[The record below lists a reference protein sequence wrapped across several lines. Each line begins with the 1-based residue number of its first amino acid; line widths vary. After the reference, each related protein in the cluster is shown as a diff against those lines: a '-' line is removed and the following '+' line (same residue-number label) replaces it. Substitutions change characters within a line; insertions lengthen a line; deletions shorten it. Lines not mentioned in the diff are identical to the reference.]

1 MLGLNEIAVLA
12 KSFAQGEDLDLQ
24 IVWADDDIRPNP
36 ALQLVPC
43 DERSIGLEQHQQDIE
58 GPRAKFDRH
67 AAGKQ
72 SPLAQ

>member
-24 IVWADDDIRPNP
+24 VVRRDDHIRPNP
-36 ALQLVPC
+36 ALQLVLC
-43 DERSIGLEQHQQDIE
+43 DERSIGLDQHHQDIE
-58 GPRAKFDRH
+58 RPRTKFDRR